1 MRGVG
6 RRVRTSTDAVSFFNV
21 VALLI
26 TFAAIFAWLNYRY
39 LRLPTTIGLM
49 VIALVFSVG
58 LIVVGRLGI
67 AGGAVLVETIRTI
80 DFDATL
86 LRGMLGALLFAGALH
101 VDLDDLASRRW
112 TIALLATVGVVTST
126 VLVGAGS
133 YVLFRSLEVEIP
145 LSYCLLFGALISP
158 TDPVAVL
165 GILKRVA
172 VPRPLATK
180 IAGEAMFNDGVG
192 VVMFTLLLPF
202 ATGHAEVN
210 AGEIVSVLVEEVFGG
225 LLFGFGIG
233 WLAYQMLKR
242 VDQHQVEVL
251 ITLAIVTGG
260 YVAAQALHLSGPLAM
275 VVAGLLIGN
284 HGRRWAMSDATRQ
297 RLDVFWELVD
307 DLLNAVLFMLIGFE
321 LLVVAIGRANLLAG
335 AIAIPLVLAARWV
348 SVASTVSV
356 MRRWRAFSPHAIK
369 VLTWSGLRGGISVA
383 LALSLP
389 AGPEKAVILA
399 VTYIVVAFSVVV
411 QGLSLEP
418 IARRLYRG

>member
-1 MRGVG
+1 M
-6 RRVRTSTDAVSFFNV
+6 SFFNV

-26 TFAAIFAWLNYRY
+26 TFAAVFAWLNYRY

-49 VIALVFSVG
+49 VVALVFSVG
-58 LIVVGRLGI
+58 LIAVGRLGI
-67 AGGAVLVETIRTI
+67 AGGDMLVETIRTI

-101 VDLDDLASRRW
+101 VDLNDLASRRW
-112 TIALLATVGVVTST
+112 TIALLATVGVLTST

-133 YVLFRSLEVEIP
+133 YVLFRSLELEIP

-165 GILKRVA
+165 GILRRVA

-202 ATGHAEVN
+202 AIGHAEVN
-210 AGEIVSVLVEEVFGG
+210 TGEIASVLLQEVFGG

-233 WLAYQMLKR
+233 WMAYQMLKR

-260 YVAAQALHLSGPLAM
+260 YAAAQALHLSGPLAM

-284 HGRRWAMSDATRQ
+284 HGRRLAMSDATRQ
-297 RLDVFWELVD
+297 RLDVFWEVVD

-348 SVASTVSV
+348 SVAGTVSA

-389 AGPEKAVILA
+389 VGPEKAVILA

-411 QGLSLEP
+411 QGLSLGP
-418 IARRLYRG
+418 MAKRLYGS